1 MLLVT
6 SKEPNVPTWVIPVCE
21 AVPIEPFNVVAV
33 TVVADK
39 MFVSLSNV
47 NVESAPK
54 SPPSLKI
61 TWVFEPA
68 GCCKSQGLPFAYCRL
83 SVCNVPVAVVP
94 VTDSAVNVPTLVI
107 FGWAAVVIVDADPV
121 TLPEISAVTVKPLK
135 VPTEVIINEVKVE
148 RLLREYGAKA
158 VVIRNDYT
166 VFEATGQGEEINKL
180 LKKLDKFGLI
190 EFVRS
195 SRIAI
200 INASEGIHKK
210 VVEMEQKNPA
220 LQTINNEFLD
230 KKDQVFQM

>member
-1 MLLVT
+1 MKKEFTLTIYTENHVGLINKIAIMFSRRKISLESFNT
-6 SKEPNVPTWVIPVCE
+6 SPSEVPNIYRFTIVVIEAE
-21 AVPIEPFNVVAV
+21 AVVKNLVKQIE
-33 TVVADK
+33 K
-39 MFVSLSNV
+39 
-47 NVESAPK
+47 
-54 SPPSLKI
+54 
-61 TWVFEPA
+61 
-68 GCCKSQGLPFAYCRL
+68 
-83 SVCNVPVAVVP
+83 
-94 VTDSAVNVPTLVI
+94 
-107 FGWAAVVIVDADPV
+107 IVDVFKVYCNTND
-121 TLPEISAVTVKPLK
+121 EIVWQQMALYK

>member
-1 MLLVT
+1 MKKEFTLTIYTENHVGLINKIAIMFSRRKISLESFNT
-6 SKEPNVPTWVIPVCE
+6 SPSEVPNIYRFTI
-21 AVPIEPFNVVAV
+21 
-33 TVVADK
+33 
-39 MFVSLSNV
+39 
-47 NVESAPK
+47 
-54 SPPSLKI
+54 
-61 TWVFEPA
+61 
-68 GCCKSQGLPFAYCRL
+68 
-83 SVCNVPVAVVP
+83 
-94 VTDSAVNVPTLVI
+94 
-107 FGWAAVVIVDADPV
+107 VVIEAEAIVKNLVKQIEKIVDVFKVYCNTND
-121 TLPEISAVTVKPLK
+121 EIVWQQMALYK

-158 VVIRNDYT
+158 VVIRSDYT

-190 EFVRS
+190 EFDRS

-230 KKDQVFQM
+230 KKDQIFQM